1 MRKVVLWLLVALV
14 PVLALPNVALLT
26 TSSDY
31 SGILGALDG
40 DAEIGSVTYL
50 DGRNTTPTV
59 AELQNYACVL
69 AFSNNTWNNQS
80 DMGDNLADYVDLGG
94 SVVLGTAVFESD
106 SDLQLLGRITEDAT
120 YAPLTQGSSNFS
132 YTNLGSDSGH
142 AIMDGVNS
150 IHNGYFWSMI
160 DTESGAEWIADWTN
174 GYALAAINANENCVG
189 LNIFYDGG
197 HDWTDDG
204 YPLAVNSVN
213 YLVDAN
219 KPVLETVEVL
229 ADTGVVVLTFD
240 KDTNEPTID
249 ETNIDTVFALDD
261 GTRGGG
267 FGEVRAL
274 RPVDSPAAPHSWLSG
289 SGALGGAVWT
299 DAATLEI
306 TLSMDGGKPTLAV
319 GDTVI
324 VDDATVQLADVNNP
338 CDSEA
343 TVTGDFGGWNVVP
356 SSWGWIKHLD

>member
-14 PVLALPNVALLT
+14 PVLALPDVAVLT
-26 TSSDY
+26 TTTDY

-50 DGRNTTPTV
+50 DGRYSTPTV
-59 AELQNYACVL
+59 AELQAYACVL
-69 AFSNNTWNNQS
+69 AYANVDWYNQS
-80 DMGDNLADYVDLGG
+80 GMGDNLADYVDLGG
-94 SVVLGTAVFESD
+94 SVVLGTAVFD
-106 SDLQLLGRITEDAT
+106 TGGQWQLLGRITGDAA
-120 YAPLTQGSSNFS
+120 YSPLTQGGSSFS

-142 AIMDGVNS
+142 AIMDGVSS
-150 IHNGYFWSMI
+150 INNGFFWSMI
-160 DTESGAEWIADWTN
+160 DTESGAEWIADWAN
-174 GYALAAINANENCVG
+174 GYDLAAINANENCIG
-189 LNIFYDGG
+189 LNIFYDGA
-197 HDWTDDG
+197 HDWTGDG

-213 YLVDAN
+213 YLVDTN
-219 KPVLETVEVL
+219 KPVLETVAVQ
-229 ADTGVVVLTFD
+229 ADTGVVILTFD

-274 RPVDSPAAPHSWLSG
+274 GLGASPAAPHSWLSG

-299 DAATLEI
+299 DAATLEV

-319 GDTVI
+319 GDTVT
-324 VDDATVQLADVNNP
+324 VDGATVQLADVNNP

-343 TVTGDFGGWNVVP
+343 TVTGDFGEWNVVP
-356 SSWGWIKHLD
+356 VSWGQIKRLD